1 MTKLL
6 ILALFLISFNFG
18 HSEPKADNFELIFK
32 NYSENNFQDT
42 YDESQLIGNWFFLS
56 KDNDSK
62 SKSENLMEGKYI
74 TIKIDHQFESDIFE
88 NLENVNWSFDKDT
101 QTLTLKHE
109 TRNSEWKLQKINDFG
124 MILINIETS
133 EKWMFAAE

>member
-18 HSEPKADNFELIFK
+18 HSEPKADNFKLILK
-32 NYSENNFQDT
+32 NYSGNNFQET

-88 NLENVNWSFDKDT
+88 NLENGNWSFDKET

-109 TRNSEWKLQKINDFG
+109 TKSSKWKLQKINDFG